1 MAKNARDT
9 HKAGGPGKNF
19 TLLTCLALIYDI
31 AMLSAHARKLVGI
44 SSDCQT
50 VRGSLHL
57 WLIAQSGLNYS
68 LPRSLSA
75 ARALLLS
82 DHVSNLLLT
91 NLFYS

>member
-9 HKAGGPGKNF
+9 HKAGGPGKNC

-57 WLIAQSGLNYS
+57 
-68 LPRSLSA
+68 
-75 ARALLLS
+75 
-82 DHVSNLLLT
+82 
-91 NLFYS
+91 